1 MKKKRERK
9 CAAARSPT
17 MKDYADMAY
26 VTFLYGNNE
35 TEFSKK
41 LHVAFPGAFWRHPE
55 RHRFAKPMLPVPK
68 TDFLWQQTGNGD
80 CAT

>member
-35 TEFSKK
+35 TEFPKR
-41 LHVAFPGAFWRHPE
+41 LHV
-55 RHRFAKPMLPVPK
+55 VPRGC
-68 TDFLWQQTGNGD
+68 TGSLAIKLKRQRSFVVNVVYVVASTSLVQDGL
-80 CAT
+80 